1 MNKEINNII
10 CKSTMV
16 SDGIA
21 IINCGKTLEFISLD
35 DINQKAIIEIDSD
48 KVVESSMDEETYTRA
63 ISAYRRNKEHI
74 LDLIARGITNGG

>member
-1 MNKEINNII
+1 
-10 CKSTMV
+10 MV

-48 KVVESSMDEETYTRA
+48 KVVESSMDAETYTRA
-63 ISAYRRNKEHI
+63 ISAYMRNKEHI
-74 LDLIARGITNGG
+74 LDLIARDVTNGG

>member
-21 IINCGKTLEFISLD
+21 IINCGKTLEFTSLD

-48 KVVESSMDEETYTRA
+48 KVVESSMDVETYTRA

-74 LDLIARGITNGG
+74 LDLIARGVTNGG

>member
-21 IINCGKTLEFISLD
+21 IINCRKTLEFISLD

-48 KVVESSMDEETYTRA
+48 KVVESSMDV
-63 ISAYRRNKEHI
+63 
-74 LDLIARGITNGG
+74 